1 MSFCPDEWGWMDD
14 AKSVQEPYDNDAWDT
29 KNSTLDDSPKIV
41 GDGDEEDETLLVI
54 CDETLN

>member
-14 AKSVQEPYDNDAWDT
+14 AKSVQEPYDDDAESSKD
-29 KNSTLDDSPKIV
+29 SALDVRPKIV